1 MSYRVDHD
9 ESIPSVVSR
18 LKEEH
23 REIDRR
29 LEQISE
35 FTEKK
40 SGDLKVAVSMLNT
53 ISPVILRHAV
63 EEEARL
69 AQVIMNASETRKRSD
84 GSVRILQE
92 HRRIKEFYDELPYL
106 LDEHSKE
113 ESRKTISE
121 FVDLVTNHHK
131 EEEKEA
137 FPLAL
142 SASPMVHNTI
152 KN

>member
-1 MSYRVDHD
+1 MDHG

-40 SGDLKVAVSMLNT
+40 SGDLKVAVSMLNA

-69 AQVIMNASETRKRSD
+69 AQVIMNSSETRKRSE

-113 ESRKTISE
+113 ESRKIISE

-142 SASPMVHNTI
+142 YASPTVHNTI
-152 KN
+152 RN